1 MSSSAYIDN
10 KVKDISI
17 LGEGLTQGFDNSTL
31 TAEAINFTQPNKRFV
46 LSLHYSGSNSLL
58 FVNAAKIYQFKAK
71 NSERKYYALCL
82 GNMSKDLQLITWK
95 KLRLK
100 GIVKFFCVGFS
111 SIDTND
117 ILDVLKHSMKRKWY
131 KIMFGLIKKMFIVL
145 LSNIVN
151 GSIIQSAC
159 HWAIKNVWFH
169 LPLLI
174 YILMNTVKNFS
185 TIDLRLN

>member
-46 LSLHYSGSNSLL
+46 LSLHFSGSNSLL

-82 GNMSKDLQLITWK
+82 GNMSKDLQLIT
-95 KLRLK
+95 
-100 GIVKFFCVGFS
+100 
-111 SIDTND
+111 
-117 ILDVLKHSMKRKWY
+117 
-131 KIMFGLIKKMFIVL
+131 
-145 LSNIVN
+145 
-151 GSIIQSAC
+151 
-159 HWAIKNVWFH
+159 
-169 LPLLI
+169 
-174 YILMNTVKNFS
+174 
-185 TIDLRLN
+185 

>member
-82 GNMSKDLQLITWK
+82 GNMSKDLQLIT
-95 KLRLK
+95 
-100 GIVKFFCVGFS
+100 
-111 SIDTND
+111 
-117 ILDVLKHSMKRKWY
+117 
-131 KIMFGLIKKMFIVL
+131 
-145 LSNIVN
+145 
-151 GSIIQSAC
+151 
-159 HWAIKNVWFH
+159 
-169 LPLLI
+169 
-174 YILMNTVKNFS
+174 
-185 TIDLRLN
+185 

>member
-31 TAEAINFTQPNKRFV
+31 TAEAIFPINFTQPNKRFV

-117 ILDVLKHSMKRKWY
+117 ILDILKHLMKRKWY

-145 LSNIVN
+145 L
-151 GSIIQSAC
+151 
-159 HWAIKNVWFH
+159 
-169 LPLLI
+169 
-174 YILMNTVKNFS
+174 T
-185 TIDLRLN
+185 

>member
-71 NSERKYYALCL
+71 NSEIKYYALCL
-82 GNMSKDLQLITWK
+82 GNMSKDFTINNMKKIKIKRNCKIFFVLVLI
-95 KLRLK
+95 
-100 GIVKFFCVGFS
+100 
-111 SIDTND
+111 
-117 ILDVLKHSMKRKWY
+117 
-131 KIMFGLIKKMFIVL
+131 
-145 LSNIVN
+145 
-151 GSIIQSAC
+151 
-159 HWAIKNVWFH
+159 
-169 LPLLI
+169 LLI
-174 YILMNTVKNFS
+174 LAIF
-185 TIDLRLN
+185 